1 MRFLPAFMGALLITV
16 AVFLFMQSLIRAGQ
30 QEVVTLPTYS
40 TVEVARQEREE
51 EREREPEQ
59 ELETSQ
65 ALSQEPAMA
74 ALKISPPTPEPAA
87 SLEIP
92 ALDLAAGE
100 IEIQAAGDNWSLPLG
115 SGGIGG
121 IGLSA
126 AGTDGAGYVEVVPYN
141 TRRPNVPEV
150 AWQNRIDGWVLVA
163 FSVTPDGRTRDVRV
177 LDAFPRGVFEEKVV
191 AAVEDWRYSVSFIGK
206 QRGDILLTQ
215 RVEVHWK
222 NYPQNLPHVD

>member
-1 MRFLPAFMGALLITV
+1 MRFLPALTGALLITV

-40 TVEVARQEREE
+40 TVEVSRQEREE
-51 EREREPEQ
+51 EPEPEP
-59 ELETSQ
+59 EPETSRQ
-65 ALSQEPAMA
+65 LSQEPAMA
-74 ALKISPPTPEPAA
+74 ALEISPPTPEPATN
-87 SLEIP
+87 LEIP

-115 SGGIGG
+115 SGGIG
-121 IGLSA
+121 LSA
-126 AGTDGAGYVEVVPYN
+126 AGADGAGYVEVTPYN

-163 FSVTPDGRTRDVRV
+163 FTVTPDGRTREVRV

-191 AAVEDWRYSVSFIGK
+191 AAVEDWQYSVSFIGK

-215 RVEVHWK
+215 RVEVHWR

>member
-1 MRFLPAFMGALLITV
+1 
-16 AVFLFMQSLIRAGQ
+16 
-30 QEVVTLPTYS
+30 
-40 TVEVARQEREE
+40 
-51 EREREPEQ
+51 
-59 ELETSQ
+59 
-65 ALSQEPAMA
+65 MA
-74 ALKISPPTPEPAA
+74 SLKISPPTPEPAA

-115 SGGIGG
+115 SGGIGN

-126 AGTDGAGYVEVVPYN
+126 AGTDGAGYVEVTPYN

-191 AAVEDWRYSVSFIGK
+191 AAVEDWRYSVNFIGK

-215 RVEVHWK
+215 RVEVLWK

>member
-1 MRFLPAFMGALLITV
+1 MRFLPALTGALLITV

-30 QEVVTLPTYS
+30 QEVVALPVYS
-40 TVEVARQEREE
+40 TVEVSRQEPEK
-51 EREREPEQ
+51 EPEQ
-59 ELETSQ
+59 EPELETPE
-65 ALSQEPAMA
+65 APSQEPAMA
-74 ALKISPPTPEPAA
+74 SLKISPPTPEPAA

-92 ALDLAAGE
+92 ALDLATGE
-100 IEIQAAGDNWSLPLG
+100 IDIQAAGDNWSLPLG
-115 SGGIGG
+115 SGGIG
-121 IGLSA
+121 LSA
-126 AGTDGAGYVEVVPYN
+126 AGTDAAGYVEVTPYN

-163 FSVTPDGRTRDVRV
+163 FTVTPDGRTREVRV

-191 AAVEDWRYSVSFIGK
+191 AAVEDWQYSVGFIGK

-215 RVEVHWK
+215 RVEVLWK